1 MIQPTN
7 AQQLYPQQ
15 GGANAVSINIYN
27 PQAYGGAQAQQPQ
40 IPNYTNSLYQM
51 PQASMYQPQVDPMA
65 AYYQQ
70 FMPMQNPIAQ
80 MPMMPQMFQ
89 PQDMMMAQQTQ
100 MFPSPA
106 PQIMPG
112 SVMTQP
118 QVQPQV
124 QQPVQ
129 PEVQQPVQPE
139 AQAEVQQPTQPEAQ
153 VEPSQ
158 PQAPQVDTDALVNAL
173 KSTDVNAKADAI
185 NKIAEH
191 VQDTPEVALQVVSEP
206 VMQGLVDIINED
218 TSALEGPSEQQI
230 AVAEKVAKGEQL
242 TPEEDALSEQLSP
255 RDAANKNR
263 IFALYTLAMI
273 QKLQK
278 DELEQ
283 YSQTQQASGQPAI
296 EPLKVQDLIGYDNIV
311 GVIKNAQERP
321 EVKVAAI
328 QALSHVAGAQDEA
341 TVKEALADALNSED
355 EVVKSAAQEAIDK
368 LALAQG
374 GAQAE
379 APAQDGAQAEAPA
392 KAA

>member
-27 PQAYGGAQAQQPQ
+27 PQAYGAGAQAQAQQPQ
-40 IPNYTNSLYQM
+40 VPDYTNSLYQM
-51 PQASMYQPQVDPMA
+51 PQASMYQPQADPMA

-70 FMPMQNPIAQ
+70 FMPMQNPIQ
-80 MPMMPQMFQ
+80 QPIMPQMFQ
-89 PQDMMMAQQTQ
+89 PDLMMAQPQ

-106 PQIMPG
+106 PQLMPDSIMA
-112 SVMTQP
+112 QP
-118 QVQPQV
+118 EAIQ
-124 QQPVQ
+124 Q
-129 PEVQQPVQPE
+129 PEVAPQPE
-139 AQAEVQQPTQPEAQ
+139 APAEAPQAEA
-153 VEPSQ
+153 
-158 PQAPQVDTDALVNAL
+158 PQAETPAQPANQVDTEGLVNTL
-173 KSTDVNAKADAI
+173 KGADVDAKAEAI

-206 VMQGLVDIINED
+206 VMQALVDVINED
-218 TSALEGPSEQQI
+218 TSALEGPTDQQI

-283 YSQTQQASGQPAI
+283 YSQTQQANGQEAI
-296 EPLKVQDLIGYDNIV
+296 EPLKVQDLIGYDNIS

-341 TVKEALADALNSED
+341 AVKETLADALNSED
-355 EVVKSAAQEAIDK
+355 EAIKAAAQEAIDK
-368 LALAQG
+368 LGSAPAPEQ
-374 GAQAE
+374 AQA
-379 APAQDGAQAEAPA
+379 
-392 KAA
+392 